1 MGNRSATRV
10 RQAVWTAL
18 TIRQMTQAELARRC
32 GITPKH
38 VNKTLHGTAGLG
50 LDLADRML
58 AALSAELTVGVYV
71 PAEDTDATA

>member
-1 MGNRSATRV
+1 MADSAART

-18 TIRQMTQAELARRC
+18 TVREVTQAELARRV

-38 VNKTLHGTAGLG
+38 VNQTLHGYAGLG

-58 AALSAELTVGVYV
+58 AALDCELVVGLHVW
-71 PAEDTDATA
+71 PEEAS